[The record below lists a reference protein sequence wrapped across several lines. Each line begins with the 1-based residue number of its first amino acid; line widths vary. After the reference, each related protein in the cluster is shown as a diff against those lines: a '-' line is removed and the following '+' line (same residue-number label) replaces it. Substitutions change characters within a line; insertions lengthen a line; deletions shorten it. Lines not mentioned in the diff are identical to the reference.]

1 MRKLL
6 MRLGFGTNR
15 RHVVVRLLQICMY
28 HGVKLR
34 IPESIFGARH
44 GFGSPFMMKLRTE
57 RNRWQFF
64 ETKSPIPFQAG
75 ASRPIRQHV
84 PPLPD
89 TPASP
94 GRREI
99 GDLRVQSD
107 IAGTI
112 AKALPEGANL
122 DEDRVTLCGLSIQF
136 HRIVKGTQYFALLYI
151 DEGYEE
157 LTYSSWFLSAVC
169 LRLIATT
176 KGLKRDEPS
185 VEIIATRPGLL
196 PEDWLI
202 ELDVCV
208 EARITRYKRITRI
221 KNGWPHDQKRCLV
234 SSVSGCEGWGSIAT
248 TVKANEVTVSASS
261 QDQAPPMLPS
271 PQRHTLLSIDNS
283 PKGPLVFLSYSHDDD
298 DAALANRLKKS
309 LRQLDDEFKV
319 KAVWTDEDIKTS
331 EEWFA
336 SIQQAMKSARV
347 VVALATP
354 SFFDSDF
361 IKDVELKAILDAR
374 VKNEKGLAWILG
386 AACAYPVYGLKE
398 IQAACSIK
406 PALNKL
412 EPGDLDEQLEI
423 VRRNVSDLVRDIL
436 AGESSQA

>member
-1 MRKLL
+1 M
-6 MRLGFGTNR
+6 
-15 RHVVVRLLQICMY
+15 
-28 HGVKLR
+28 
-34 IPESIFGARH
+34 GAL
-44 GFGSPFMMKLRTE
+44 P
-57 RNRWQFF
+57 
-64 ETKSPIPFQAG
+64 KSPLTFAHAG
-75 ASRPIRQHV
+75 ASSRPIRQHV
-84 PPLPD
+84 LPRVD
-89 TPASP
+89 THAPG

-99 GDLRVQSD
+99 GDLRVQAD
-107 IAGTI
+107 VARTI
-112 AKALPEGANL
+112 ANALPEGANL

-176 KGLKRDEPS
+176 KGLKLDEPS
-185 VEIIATRPGLL
+185 VEIIAARSGLL

-208 EARITRYKRITRI
+208 EARIARSKRITRI
-221 KNGWPHDQKRCLV
+221 EEWLAARPEIVPNLIRVWIRGMGLNRDDSQSQRGD
-234 SSVSGCEGWGSIAT
+234 SFGQIARP
-248 TVKANEVTVSASS
+248 VTAYTGVADRS
-261 QDQAPPMLPS
+261 
-271 PQRHTLLSIDNS
+271 HTALSKPNS
-283 PKGPLVFLSYSHDDD
+283 PKRPLVFLSYSHDND

-309 LRQLDDEFKV
+309 LRQLDDEFKT

-336 SIQQAMKSARV
+336 SIQQAMQSARV